1 MGVIGGMDVLKELYE
16 DESKIIDRYFK
27 LLEKAWTYGEKDL
40 DIIESMELSFPVDYS
55 NWLIVIKA
63 FDVKKQEQILHSFVT
78 NLKANIEIA
87 EIRDDETP
95 PKDFYNALRIYE
107 IHLNMLSLEKE
118 EATSITETYDTDI
131 NKINE
136 LFTFLKDGGVIN
148 CELHEFFKS
157 VATANFS
164 KIYKKKKICL
174 DYMICAFTKYGGM
187 NEEWYSAAVNSIQKD
202 KKQCSGNGSKTT
214 PEFKK
219 NVDAIMSNKFEVT
232 EKTTNKHRIKYP

>member
-1 MGVIGGMDVLKELYE
+1 VSVIGGMDVLKELYE

-63 FDVKKQEQILHSFVT
+63 FDVKKQEQILHSFVA

-118 EATSITETYDTDI
+118 EATSITETYDTDV
-131 NKINE
+131 NKIKK
-136 LFTFLKDGGVIN
+136 LFSFLNDDIIACKEHEFLKA
-148 CELHEFFKS
+148 

-164 KIYKKKKICL
+164 NITILKKSKFQFMIFALGTYNGGMSKEWYLESAKSINKRASKCSGATVEDDYKKDLGDIIKK
-174 DYMICAFTKYGGM
+174 
-187 NEEWYSAAVNSIQKD
+187 E
-202 KKQCSGNGSKTT
+202 
-214 PEFKK
+214 
-219 NVDAIMSNKFEVT
+219 FEVI
-232 EKTTNKHRIKYP
+232 EKHKKTLTNIG